1 MLLENDITKGG
12 ENLKFA
18 QGTNK
23 QTEKKNKYKKTLIR
37 RNELTLCKCH
47 QYVRVCINMYHIEHK
62 KT

>member
-23 QTEKKNKYKKTLIR
+23 QLNRKNK
-37 RNELTLCKCH
+37 
-47 QYVRVCINMYHIEHK
+47 
-62 KT
+62 